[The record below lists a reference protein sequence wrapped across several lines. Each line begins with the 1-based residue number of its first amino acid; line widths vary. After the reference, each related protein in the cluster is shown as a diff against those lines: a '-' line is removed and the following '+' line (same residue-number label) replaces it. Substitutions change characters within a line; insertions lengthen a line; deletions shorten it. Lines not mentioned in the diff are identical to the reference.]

1 MNAEPLQKEQG
12 SIFVNT
18 ENIFPIIKRSLY
30 SDHEIF
36 LRELI
41 SNGLDATQKV
51 KYLSSAG
58 EYQGELGELNIT
70 VKIDKEAKTLTISD
84 KGIGMT
90 GDEVRK
96 YINQVAFSGAEE
108 FVKKFKDAGENQDII
123 GRFGLGFYSAFM
135 VSSKVEIITKSY
147 QDAEAVRWE
156 CDGSTSYTLEAAE
169 KAERGTDIVLHIDAD
184 SEEFLEDYRIR
195 GILTKYFKFIPTP
208 IIFEE
213 ETINPVAP
221 LWKKSPTEIQDQ
233 EYIDFFHEIH
243 PGAEDPLF
251 WIHLNIDYP
260 FNLTGILYFP
270 QIKKEIDP
278 NRSKIQLYCRQVFIT
293 DEVKDIVPDY
303 LMLLQ
308 GVIDSP
314 DIPLNVSR
322 SYLQSDANVKKISSY
337 ISRKVADKL
346 QEIFRDDRP
355 NFEAKWKDI
364 SLFVKY
370 GMIADEKFYERAEK
384 FFVVENTEH
393 KFFTMDEYKDF
404 VAYAQTDKDGKL
416 VHLYSNNP
424 DQQDLFVKT
433 ARAKGYDVL
442 IMDGFLDSHLIGN
455 LERKV
460 ANSRWAR
467 IDSDTVDK
475 LIPKADAAEEENTL
489 SEEETTGLKTIFGT
503 TTTNP
508 NVEFHTQA
516 LGEEQMPVTIIRPE
530 FMRRMQEMQ
539 QTGGGMYMGFSMP
552 ETLKVMINTTH
563 PLVKDL
569 AVSKDEKMAR
579 HLYDLALLA
588 QDMLK
593 GKDLSEF
600 IQRTVTLVK

>member
-41 SNGLDATQKV
+41 SNALDATQKV
-51 KYLSSAG
+51 KYLAGSG
-58 EYQGELGELNIT
+58 EYQGELGELNIS

-156 CDGSTSYTLEAAE
+156 CDGSTSYSLEAAE
-169 KAERGTDIVLHIDAD
+169 KAERGTDIILHIDAD

-270 QIKKEIDP
+270 QIKKEIEP

-393 KFFTMDEYKDF
+393 KFFTLDEYKDF
-404 VAYAQTDKDGKL
+404 VAHAQTDKDGKL

-475 LIPKADAAEEENTL
+475 LIPKADTEEEVTTL
-489 SEEETTGLKTIFGT
+489 SEEETTDLKTIFGT

-593 GKDLSEF
+593 GKDLSAF